1 MPLSLTIIVWVG
13 ISQALRVGGGLKDL
27 DCIYSVNGDML
38 DEELGNRLITLIAVR
53 ASTIAISVL
62 MSYVQTLS
70 FNYMLNFH
78 QVILNADLM

>member
-1 MPLSLTIIVWVG
+1 M
-13 ISQALRVGGGLKDL
+13 
-27 DCIYSVNGDML
+27 DCIYSINGDML